1 MRFVLA
7 PARLIRQQTK
17 MEHDEVSTRWALV
30 VNSLFEC
37 LKQKLWCIFRR
48 DLVPGVQNLAL
59 LVD

>member
-1 MRFVLA
+1 MHFVLA
-7 PARLIRQQTK
+7 LARLIRQQTE

-37 LKQKLWCIFRR
+37 LKQKLRCIFRR

>member
-1 MRFVLA
+1 MHFVLA
-7 PARLIRQQTK
+7 PTRLIRQQTK

-30 VNSLFEC
+30 VNSPFEC